1 MKIVCLDVEGVL
13 TPEIWIEFARV
24 SGIPALRR
32 TTREEPDYDKLM
44 AWRCQILKEHGLGL
58 REVQAVIEQIDPLP
72 GALAFLD
79 ALREKTEV
87 ILLSDTFREFARPLM
102 KKLNHPTLFCNSLEV
117 APNGEILRHVM
128 RIQNSKLATVKAL
141 QSIGFEVVSVGDS
154 YNDIDMLLHSQAGI
168 LFRTTD
174 EIRTRYPQLP
184 ALESYG
190 ELLSAIEGA
199 L

>member
-32 TTREEPDYDKLM
+32 TTRDEPDYDKLM

-102 KKLNHPTLFCNSLEV
+102 KKLNYPTLFCNSLEV

-128 RIQNSKLATVKAL
+128 RIQNSKLVTVKAL
-141 QSIGFEVVSVGDS
+141 QSIGFEVISAGDS
-154 YNDIDMLLHSQAGI
+154 YNDIDMLLNSQAGF

-174 EIRTRYPQLP
+174 EIRARYPQLP

-190 ELLSAIEGA
+190 DLLSAIECA

>member
-72 GALAFLD
+72 GALVFLD

-102 KKLNHPTLFCNSLEV
+102 KKLNYPTLFCNSLEV

-141 QSIGFEVVSVGDS
+141 QSIGFEVISAGDS
-154 YNDIDMLLHSQAGI
+154 YNDIDMLLHSQAGF

>member
-58 REVQAVIEQIDPLP
+58 REVQAAIEQIDPLP
-72 GALAFLD
+72 GALAFLN

-102 KKLNHPTLFCNSLEV
+102 KKLNYPTLFCNSLEV

-154 YNDIDMLLHSQAGI
+154 YNDIDMLLNSQAGI

-174 EIRTRYPQLP
+174 EIRARYPQLP

>member
-102 KKLNHPTLFCNSLEV
+102 KKLNYPTLFCNSLEV

-154 YNDIDMLLHSQAGI
+154 YNDIDMLLNSQAGF
-168 LFRTTD
+168 LFRTTA
-174 EIRTRYPQLP
+174 EIRARYPRLP

>member
-102 KKLNHPTLFCNSLEV
+102 KKLNYPTLFCNSLEV

-128 RIQNSKLATVKAL
+128 RIKNSKLATVKAL

-168 LFRTTD
+168 LFRTTA
-174 EIRTRYPQLP
+174 EIRARYPQLP